1 MEKGETMGEKLNPRE
16 QAFVNAYVAGGA
28 KDGTQAAITAGYAP
42 KAAHVQAS
50 RLLRKDKVIRAI
62 DALRVPAKEQSI
74 ADAAY
79 VFKNLMRVIE
89 VGSVL
94 YPKLAFDGE
103 QVLDEHGRPVWKMT
117 DAGAVN
123 AALRTLTQA
132 LGIGKEKS
140 DKDLTIQTLAET
152 LKGVLKDG

>member
-1 MEKGETMGEKLNPRE
+1 MGEKLNPRE
-16 QAFVNAYVAGGA
+16 QAFVNAYVGAGC
-28 KDGTQAAITAGYAP
+28 KDGTQAAISAGYAP

-62 DALRVPAKEQSI
+62 EALRRPAKAQSI

-103 QVLDEHGRPVWKMT
+103 QVLDDRGRPVWKMC

-123 AALRTLTQA
+123 TALRTLTQA

-140 DKDLTIQTLAET
+140 DKDQTIQTLAET

>member
-1 MEKGETMGEKLNPRE
+1 MGEKLNAFNLNARQE
-16 QAFVNAYVAGGA
+16 AFVNAYCSAGCKGA
-28 KDGTQAAITAGYAP
+28 EEAAKIAGYSE
-42 KAAHVQAS
+42 KTAASIGS
-50 RLLRKDKVIRAI
+50 RLLKNVKVQRAI

-103 QVLDEHGRPVWKMT
+103 QVTDDNGRPVWKMT

-132 LGIGKEKS
+132 LGLGKEKS
-140 DKDLTIQTLAET
+140 DKDQTIQTLAET